1 MFRPFMGHPGERER
15 LLRVAEE
22 VHEDE
27 PRQVS
32 GPVPAGTRSADERET
47 TPAPPPPM
55 DAALTWAD
63 VTPSVLRLAT
73 PSFARTT
80 GAVAFRTVAAAPS
93 SLDVRLAFVLLH
105 VDGES
110 TLEDIALL
118 AGLPTEEVRARFL
131 ELLAMGLVDLRTR

>member
-1 MFRPFMGHPGERER
+1 MFRPFMSSGGDRKR
-15 LLRVAEE
+15 LMRVAEE
-22 VHEDE
+22 VLEEE

-55 DAALTWAD
+55 DGAFSWAD
-63 VTPSVLRLAT
+63 VTPSVLRLST
-73 PSFARTT
+73 PGFARTT
-80 GAVAFRTVAAAPS
+80 GAVAYRTVASTPS
-93 SLDVRLAFVLLH
+93 DLDVRLAFVLLH

-110 TLEDIALL
+110 SLEDIAQL